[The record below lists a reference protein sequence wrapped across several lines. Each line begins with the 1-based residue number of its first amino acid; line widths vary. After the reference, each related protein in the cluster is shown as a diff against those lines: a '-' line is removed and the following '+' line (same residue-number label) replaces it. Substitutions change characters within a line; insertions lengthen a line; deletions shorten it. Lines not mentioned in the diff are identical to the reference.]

1 MKFMK
6 IMILVY
12 IIGAAVVFSWNHFP
26 LVKNSVH
33 FVLDP
38 SIGALFDR
46 NLIFGFVLVMLIF
59 SLITTLAQK
68 YFTDQDA
75 LKILKEE
82 QKLIQQQMKLYRQ
95 DPTKTAELTSK
106 SFELTMKTMP
116 LTMRP
121 TLYTML
127 PFILTFKW
135 FSDYFTL
142 NSVRVLGMHWL
153 LAYFVMILIFS
164 PILKKVLKVN

>member
-6 IMILVY
+6 IMILIY
-12 IIGAAVVFSWNHFP
+12 IIGAAVVFLWNQFP
-26 LVKNSVH
+26 LVKDSVH

-38 SIGALFDR
+38 SIGGLFDW
-46 NLIFGFVLVMLIF
+46 NLTIGFILVMLIF

-75 LKILKEE
+75 LKTLKEE
-82 QKLIQQQMKLYRQ
+82 QKLIQQELKLYRQ
-95 DPTKTAELTSK
+95 DPKKTAELTSK

-121 TLYTML
+121 TFYTML

-135 FSDYFTL
+135 FSDYFTA
-142 NSVRVLGMHWL
+142 NPVKVLGMHWL
-153 LAYFVMILIFS
+153 LAYFVIILVFS